1 MSKVSSTKVQK
12 ISVLLPNHQL
22 HARKDI
28 SPYSSNKPKNK
39 SQVYRSFFRNRSR
52 LKSSLKRENTLQ
64 DCENFEDALACL
76 INVERNYVKEL
87 INSPTKYKSK
97 SPITSKKTTS
107 SNSPVKTPKFCQRPE
122 SSTVREFLQLHANP
136 CKFIS

>member
-1 MSKVSSTKVQK
+1 MSKLSNTKVQR

-22 HARKDI
+22 HTRKDI
-28 SPYSSNKPKNK
+28 SPYSITKPKNQ
-39 SQVYRSFFRNRSR
+39 SQVCRSYFRNRSR

-64 DCENFEDALACL
+64 DCENFEDALASL

-107 SNSPVKTPKFCQRPE
+107 SNSPVKTPKFCQRFE
-122 SSTVREFLQLHANP
+122 SSTVREFLQLHAIRN
-136 CKFIS
+136 